1 MNVIEGL
8 LKIRFY
14 LYGCTS
20 KISEFSSEK
29 LFLLLLLQTCKI
41 SEFSS
46 EKLFLLLLLQTCKIS
61 EFSSE
66 KLSLLLLLQ
75 TSHNLPSF
83 IYIVFYVD

>member
-1 MNVIEGL
+1 MYIMNVIEGL

-20 KISEFSSEK
+20 
-29 LFLLLLLQTCKI
+29 KI

-83 IYIVFYVD
+83 IYIVFYVDWPCYIANNVFLNQDA